1 VSDAKKPDTDK
12 AEELAEGT
20 LISHLVEL
28 RSRLLKVS
36 AAVLGAFVLLLPF
49 SRRIFEIV
57 SAPLVDVLPGGQMI
71 ATEVASPL
79 LTPFKLTFFV
89 ALFVAMPVV
98 LYQLW
103 AFVAPGLYKK
113 EKRFAFP
120 LLGSSII
127 LFYAGVSFAYFVVF
141 PLIFGFMTAVAPVG
155 VEVMTDI
162 SSYLSFITM
171 IVLAF
176 GLAFEV
182 PVATVLLVWTGL
194 TTPEKLAKARPYVFL
209 GAFVVG
215 MFLTPPDVFS
225 QTLLAVPVY
234 LLFELGIIMSRIF
247 APVRKSDEDEA
258 VATDSQGNSA

>member
-1 VSDAKKPDTDK
+1 MNDEKT
-12 AEELAEGT
+12 AEEEEDLAEDT
-20 LISHLVEL
+20 LLSHLVEL
-28 RSRLLKVS
+28 RSRLLKVA
-36 AAVLGAFVLLLPF
+36 AAVIIVFVALLPF
-49 SRRIFEIV
+49 SKRIFEVV
-57 SAPLVDVLPGGQMI
+57 SAPLVEVLPGGQMI

-89 ALFVAMPVV
+89 ALFIAMPVV
-98 LYQLW
+98 LHQVW

-120 LLGSSII
+120 LLGSSIL
-127 LFYAGVSFAYFVVF
+127 LFYAGVAFAYFVVF
-141 PLIFGFMTAVAPVG
+141 PLIFTFMTAVAPDG

-182 PVATVLLVWTGL
+182 PIATVLMVWTGL
-194 TTPEKLAKARPYVFL
+194 TSTAKLAKARPYVFL
-209 GAFVVG
+209 GAFIVG
-215 MFLTPPDVFS
+215 MFLTPPDVIS

-234 LLFELGIIMSRIF
+234 LLYELGIVMSRIF
-247 APVRKSDEDEA
+247 TPRRDKDDTVAADEPK
-258 VATDSQGNSA
+258 